1 MLYMLKMDF
10 ELFILKSLVSN
21 EMLLLYIFIY
31 LTVVEAGWPPSNC
44 NLAPNGQHVVLTSS
58 SVEVSECVVPD
69 LFERTIYVQLS
80 RTHMQAG
87 TDSESILEID
97 MVNDDEFASIQI
109 SDSQITLDAD
119 NKCAFGSVKRV
130 VTPFWLRVQLRSMLD
145 TQKTY
150 VRVALS
156 DRNDGVF
163 EDCAVITTS
172 SPQHQFQMRFEGETK
187 NGMRQLVH
195 AITAK
200 RPTGNQKDLSDVTS
214 RMDRLETRLQRL
226 QSVVTRYI
234 DSHDR
239 HKSETLDQHKYLKS
253 AIAGAHNRIVTRSNA
268 HGLFY
273 VFMFVIVLLCG
284 FTYAKLEYLDKQR
297 FHMP

>member
-1 MLYMLKMDF
+1 MDF
-10 ELFILKSLVSN
+10 ELFILRSSVFN
-21 EMLLLYIFIY
+21 EMLLLLYIF
-31 LTVVEAGWPPSNC
+31 LSLVLVSADWPPSNC
-44 NLAPNGQHVVLTSS
+44 NLALNDRYVVLTSS
-58 SVEVSECVVPD
+58 SMGVSECVVPD
-69 LFERTIYVQLS
+69 VFERTMYVQLS

-87 TDSESILEID
+87 AESESVLEID
-97 MVNDDEFASIQI
+97 LVNDDEFASIQI
-109 SDSQITLDAD
+109 SDSQISLDAD
-119 NKCAFGSVKRV
+119 NKCVFGSVKRV
-130 VTPFWLRVQLRSMLD
+130 ETPFWLRVQLRTMLD
-145 TQKTY
+145 TQKTH

-172 SPQHQFQMRFEGETK
+172 SLQHQFKMRFEGETK

-195 AITAK
+195 AVTAK
-200 RPTGNQKDLSDVTS
+200 KPIVNKIDVSVLTS
-214 RMDRLETRLQRL
+214 RMDGLETRLQRL

-239 HKSETLDQHKYLKS
+239 HKSETLDQHTYLKS

-268 HGLFY
+268 HGLLYMFL
-273 VFMFVIVLLCG
+273 FVIVILCG
-284 FTYAKLEYLDKQR
+284 FTYTKLQYIEKQR